1 MIVVSD
7 TTPVT
12 TLLKCGEE
20 HLLQQLFGT
29 VIVPQAVWD
38 ELIRFHPRPPAFVS
52 LHQVETPDRRL
63 FGTEHLG
70 RGEAEALKLAMQIQA
85 DLLLCDDKQAR
96 RAADALKIPV
106 MGLIGVTLSAKQFGK
121 IASARALIDKF
132 QEKGGLYLSESV
144 KSEALRA
151 ANEE

>member
-85 DLLLCDDKQAR
+85 DLLLCDDKQAC

-106 MGLIGVTLSAKQFGK
+106 MGLIGVTLMVSH
-121 IASARALIDKF
+121 SVP
-132 QEKGGLYLSESV
+132 SSSV
-144 KSEALRA
+144 KSPAQERSLTNSSRRA
-151 ANEE
+151 ACT